1 MTANELMRSH
11 AILIAERDGLIAERQ
26 ELEALIKDGQR
37 VYSAIRTGRDPYRP
51 TTHEVLAATARGAV
65 DGELEQSRRRSSQA
79 YSTEVIA
86 PIEAQLRQIEGKI
99 RVLGESAAR
108 VWSQIETE
116 HPEKAEAVFSK
127 QLTSARTAVA
137 ESGQKL
143 VALRG
148 RQARQTAA
156 KLDAEHAT
164 ERYRLAAAEALAE
177 GRPLPE
183 PPTFAEH
190 EHIDPTA
197 FRSAEKLL
205 AEADAKARRELDQAE
220 AAHRAYR
227 KRTERRRAE
236 SLAAEVREK
245 AKNRDVPTRLLAEIL
260 SEGVTS

>member
-1 MTANELMRSH
+1 MTASELQRTH
-11 AILIAERDGLIAERQ
+11 AAVTAERDNEIAAKQ
-26 ELEALIKDGQR
+26 ELEARIKAGQR

-86 PIEAQLRQIEGKI
+86 PIEAQLRQIEEKI
-99 RVLGESAAR
+99 RILGESAAR
-108 VWSQIETE
+108 VWAQLETE
-116 HPEKAEAVFSK
+116 HPEKAEAVFLK

-143 VALRG
+143 AALRE

-183 PPTFAEH
+183 PPTFVEH

-227 KRTERRRAE
+227 KRTELRRAE
-236 SLAAEVREK
+236 SLAGEVIEKARNLGVPLGLLVETLSREVR
-245 AKNRDVPTRLLAEIL
+245 
-260 SEGVTS
+260 S